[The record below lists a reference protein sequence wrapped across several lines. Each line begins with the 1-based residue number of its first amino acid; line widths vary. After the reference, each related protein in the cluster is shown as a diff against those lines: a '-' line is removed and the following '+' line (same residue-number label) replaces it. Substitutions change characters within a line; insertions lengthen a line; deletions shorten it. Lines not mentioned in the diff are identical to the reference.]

1 MHMINIVGFPVSEKD
16 ECNFKRLSPD
26 FYSWNRNK
34 EAYNAAP
41 DFASKVIY
49 TLLNDR
55 HARIL
60 STFNQPPRID
70 VVSGESYY
78 IRSKS
83 NPEFYWLEKDGQIWA
98 TKSGRTRFILR
109 IDGSQEKD
117 KTVLIA
123 KDEISLTAVGGP
135 NQKYVSVS
143 DNGELVLG
151 GHSCRMYFGDLK
163 KNFLAQ
169 GEHGMASPSLPIT
182 RFEGNGEEW
191 ELVK

>member
-1 MHMINIVGFPVSEKD
+1 MT
-16 ECNFKRLSPD
+16 
-26 FYSWNRNK
+26 
-34 EAYNAAP
+34 
-41 DFASKVIY
+41 DFASKIIY

-55 HARIL
+55 YARIL

-83 NPEFYWLEKDGQIWA
+83 NAGFYWLEKDGQNWA
-98 TKSGRTRFILR
+98 TKPSRTRFILR

-135 NQKYVSVS
+135 NPKYVSVS
-143 DNGELVLG
+143 DNGEVVLS

-163 KNFLAQ
+163 NFLAQ
-169 GEHGMASPSLPIT
+169 GEHGMTSPSLPIT
-182 RFEGNGEEW
+182 RFEGHGEEW
-191 ELVK
+191 ELFK